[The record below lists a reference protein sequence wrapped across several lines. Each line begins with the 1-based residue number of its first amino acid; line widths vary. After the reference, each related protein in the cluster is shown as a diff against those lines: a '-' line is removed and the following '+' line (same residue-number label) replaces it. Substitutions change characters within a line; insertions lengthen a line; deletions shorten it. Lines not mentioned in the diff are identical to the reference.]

1 MAPHAHDYHA
11 VLRDLPEDLRQLAE
25 AIKTIQTRI
34 GTPTELPGDLLLIQ
48 KTTHKYVN
56 YLTEYF
62 VARDLAAPAFATAY
76 QKSHTQ
82 Q

>member
-1 MAPHAHDYHA
+1 MPSNAHDYNA

-25 AIKTIQTRI
+25 AITTIQTRI

-48 KTTHKYVN
+48 KATHKYVN

-62 VARDLAAPAFATAY
+62 VARDLAAPAFVTAY
-76 QKSHTQ
+76 HKSHTQ
-82 Q
+82 K